1 MKRICVI
8 TQCSLP
14 IPTSKGGAVETLAEY
29 MINENERTPKYLFT
43 VITVKDNCSVELARR
58 YKYTEFVF
66 IDYKDNRIIDRC
78 WNIIYR
84 ILKHSYIYIPF
95 SRSFFA
101 ALMAIK
107 KLEKHDLYLYLAG
120 PTTQI
125 PILARLIDKNRL
137 LVHLHWDGMGTP
149 RYAASCKRVIA
160 ISRYIKEQWM
170 KKTGSNEV
178 TVVENCVNLDLFD
191 KKVTE
196 IEKTE
201 LRNKLGIHSN
211 NKVILFVGRIIEA
224 KGIRELIYA
233 FQKIKDKDTV
243 LLIIGGS
250 NFGMKTDTPFEK
262 EISDLIMKS
271 EKKII
276 FTGYIHQSELYK
288 YYSLADCSVMPS
300 QFQEPAGLVAIEAQ
314 ATGTPLIVTRVGGLS
329 EYCSHEATITVEKD
343 GNQVEHIKTAIEFL
357 LSNPGKCAIMGEKGR
372 EFAKKYNTISFFEGL
387 SGIFD
392 LTLREAESSEKQQE
406 RKES

>member
-1 MKRICVI
+1 
-8 TQCSLP
+8 
-14 IPTSKGGAVETLAEY
+14 

-120 PTTQI
+120 PT
-125 PILARLIDKNRL
+125 
-137 LVHLHWDGMGTP
+137 
-149 RYAASCKRVIA
+149 
-160 ISRYIKEQWM
+160 
-170 KKTGSNEV
+170 
-178 TVVENCVNLDLFD
+178 
-191 KKVTE
+191 
-196 IEKTE
+196 
-201 LRNKLGIHSN
+201 GIHSN